1 VCVSSH
7 NVHAYIATRKWRVL
21 KVTPQVVTPG
31 AESAVYD
38 CLTEHLVAF
47 TAKFGKV
54 FTARAQKRLFM
65 NFGCKIRYRRSI
77 PRPRFTCR
85 VRNVGDLKTFFIGFG
100 ILHADSP
107 PYFYFRFLDY
117 WPIKYSLLLA
127 PAPMAIISTK
137 FKIDTKIYC
146 RVIVLLLHI
155 RYITL

>member
-1 VCVSSH
+1 MCVCVRACVCVCVCVSSH

-21 KVTPQVVTPG
+21 KVTPQVATPG

-85 VRNVGDLKTFFIGFG
+85 VRNVGDLKTFFIDFC

-127 PAPMAIISTK
+127 PAPW
-137 FKIDTKIYC
+137 
-146 RVIVLLLHI
+146 R
-155 RYITL
+155 